1 MPQLPPELRR
11 EMARAAARLGSVSTT
26 APRTPVQDERRL
38 AMKIALMIGAICCI
52 AMLMT
57 S

>member
-11 EMARAAARLGSVSTT
+11 EMARAAARLGSVSAT